1 MKFHAIIFT
10 LLAAAGLSSTVEAS
24 TRATSCDGCT
34 YNQKKAAARNAIGS
48 GIVYVFNAEATSVD
62 KFRVYYDSLGDS
74 VGRQST
80 KVVQRLDAET
90 NIKTKYRQYIH
101 AFDDFA
107 ELNNEITLPSL
118 FPVKSVAGVHLDES
132 FATSALESHLMNM
145 NGFAEANLG
154 LSAVIGLLL
163 QKNIPVFDMGHI
175 MKSVSITFIF
185 PDGSRMDFNIAFSL
199 NAGTGESRPEL
210 TPNGNAYM
218 ADGQPFPSHA
228 VNVRDLRFDNTG
240 GALFEWS
247 HWVQE
252 LGIRL
257 VNRHTGGNQPYMIC
271 SVDKGVLR
279 CVLYNSP

>member
-10 LLAAAGLSSTVEAS
+10 ILATAGFSATVEAT

-34 YNQKKAAARNAIGS
+34 YNQKKTSARNAIGS
-48 GIVYVFNAEATSVD
+48 GIVYVFDAEAASVN
-62 KFRVYYDSLGDS
+62 KFRVYYDSLDDS
-74 VGRQST
+74 VGRRST

-90 NIKTKYRQYIH
+90 DIRTKYRQYIN
-101 AFDDFA
+101 AYDDFA

-118 FPVKSVAGVHLDES
+118 FPVKSVAGVHLDENY
-132 FATSALESHLMNM
+132 ATSALESYLMNM
-145 NGFAEANLG
+145 NDFSEANLG
-154 LSAVIGLLL
+154 LSAVIALLL
-163 QKNIPVFDMGHI
+163 QKNIPVFNMGHI

-185 PDGSRMDFNIAFSL
+185 PDGSRMDFTIAFSL

-218 ADGQPFPSHA
+218 ADGRPFPGHA
-228 VNVRDLRFDNTG
+228 VNVRDLRFDDTG
-240 GALFEWS
+240 GALHEWS
-247 HWVQE
+247 NWVQE

-257 VNRHTGGNQPYMIC
+257 VNRDTGQNVPYMIC